1 MPNPT
6 FWARTDSNSANN
18 AALNLTGTSG
28 PNGEPAI
35 EITFQPI
42 SGGGD
47 LTLDNNGGAIDTIT
61 VVFIGNVQY
70 SFSFEIAGTL
80 PASNSSVPDQFE
92 AVPPDPGSVVYVIT
106 VYDYPGNGDTT
117 RLVFRPEEDPTE
129 AEMNDFGNGAI
140 ALANVSAVTPPPV
153 CFLSGTLIQTPSG
166 PVVVDD
172 LQSGDLV
179 MTVDGGNQP
188 LVWATS
194 SLHTWP
200 GSDEKH
206 KPILIKQGAFGTDL
220 PDSDLSV
227 SPLHHIVMKGK
238 LCVALFGAD
247 EVLAPAKGLTGLAGV
262 RVMAGK
268 KEAEYFHLLMA
279 QHEILIAQGV
289 ETESFYPGPTALQM
303 MSAGQRASLLAV
315 VPTLR
320 DDPENGYGPTA
331 RKKITRRQAE
341 QLVEA
346 MKNEAKE
353 TEAFAG

>member
-1 MPNPT
+1 MIDST

-18 AALNLTGTSG
+18 PALNLVGV
-28 PNGEPAI
+28 NGGNGKPAV
-35 EITFQPI
+35 EITFQP
-42 SGGGD
+42 SGSGGD
-47 LTLDNNGGAIDTIT
+47 LTLDENGGAVDSNT
-61 VVFIGNVQY
+61 VVVIGGVTYN
-70 SFSFEIAGTL
+70 FSFELSGTL
-80 PASNSSVPDQFE
+80 PESNSSVPDQFE
-92 AVPPDPGSVVYVIT
+92 ASGATPGEVVYIVT
-106 VYDYPGNGDTT
+106 VVDYPAVGETT
-117 RLVFRPEEDPTE
+117 RLAFLPEADPTE
-129 AEMNDFGNGAI
+129 AEMNSFGNGAI
-140 ALANVSAVTPPPV
+140 RLQSVTTVTPPPV

-166 PVVVDD
+166 PVAVDD

-179 MTVDGGNQP
+179 MTVDGGSQP
-188 LVWATS
+188 LAWATS

-206 KPILIKQGAFGTDL
+206 KPILIKQGAFGPDL
-220 PDSDLSV
+220 PSSDLSV
-227 SPLHHIVMKGK
+227 SPQHHIVMKGK

-268 KEAEYFHLLMA
+268 KAAEYFHLMMA

-289 ETESFYPGPTALQM
+289 ETESFYPGPTSLQM

-353 TEAFAG
+353 KEAFAG

>member
-1 MPNPT
+1 MPDST
-6 FWARTDSNSANN
+6 FFAGFDSPNANN
-18 AALNLTGTSG
+18 GSLNVQPGVVEIQFVATS
-28 PNGEPAI
+28 
-35 EITFQPI
+35 
-42 SGGGD
+42 GGD
-47 LTLDNNGGAIDTIT
+47 LTLDRVVGGTDPNTLVIIDGIT
-61 VVFIGNVQY
+61 Y
-70 SFSFEIAGTL
+70 SFNLVETGVF
-80 PASNSSVPDQFE
+80 
-92 AVPPDPGSVVYVIT
+92 
-106 VYDYPGNGDTT
+106 PGNGAGGG
-117 RLVFRPEEDPTE
+117 DPGDKVPTSLE
-129 AEMNDFGNGAI
+129 GERVVIIRIENYDADGDGTGDGPQQFFFTPDYDATLAEID
-140 ALANVSAVTPPPV
+140 AVADSGIKLGSRNTNPPPEPV
-153 CFLSGTLIQTPSG
+153 CYLSGTLIQTPSG
-166 PVVVDD
+166 PVAVDD

-179 MTVDGGNQP
+179 MTVDGGSQP
-188 LVWATS
+188 LAWATS

-227 SPLHHIVMKGK
+227 SPQHHIVMKGK

-268 KEAEYFHLLMA
+268 KAAEYFHLMMA

-289 ETESFYPGPTALQM
+289 ETESFYPGPTSLQM